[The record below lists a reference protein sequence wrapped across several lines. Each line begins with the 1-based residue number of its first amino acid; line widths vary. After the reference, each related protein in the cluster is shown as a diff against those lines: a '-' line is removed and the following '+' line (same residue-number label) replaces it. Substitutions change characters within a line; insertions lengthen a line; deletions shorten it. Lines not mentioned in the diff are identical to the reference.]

1 MPASIL
7 DEGRVLLGTAE
18 GRARFARLDRPYC
31 GSSHGAQVPGDN
43 GGSSYVRT
51 ACGHSRS

>member
-7 DEGRVLLGTAE
+7 DEGRVLPGTAE
-18 GRARFARLDRPYC
+18 GRARIARIDRPSC
-31 GSSHGAQVPGDN
+31 GSFHAAQAPGDN